1 MYLINPIFCGCNKS
15 VNFSEFWLLEI
26 RLLTPSYRYSLDSCY
41 VGWHWVSGWTG
52 CQSIRWLTHGDKQR
66 FPLAF
71 TPSGCGGTKRKCA
84 QANDVE
90 HGNSTEKHFFCESF
104 LFSLADLKEQ
114 MQETKGFFIC
124 AAMEQEMQM
133 KRHQN
138 CIMSWYDIT
147 PENCKIVDIIAKKLN
162 VRRQIL
168 LCSL

>member
-15 VNFSEFWLLEI
+15 VDFSEFWQLEI

-71 TPSGCGGTKRKCA
+71 TPSGCGGTKRKCT
-84 QANDVE
+84 QANGVE

-114 MQETKGFFIC
+114 MQETKGFLYMRSNGTRNANEKTSKLYNVLARYHTWELQNSRRYC
-124 AAMEQEMQM
+124 QEI
-133 KRHQN
+133 K
-138 CIMSWYDIT
+138 C
-147 PENCKIVDIIAKKLN
+147 
-162 VRRQIL
+162 
-168 LCSL
+168 